1 MIPFWLMMAWREL
14 RSAWRHFL
22 YFLGC
27 IALGVGAVVGV
38 SLFST
43 NVERAVL
50 KEARGLLGGDL
61 EIRLSRPVGAAGSVV
76 LQSLAERGILRTR
89 VSELVAMVARVDR
102 AHGAADVTQLVEL
115 KAIESGY
122 PLYGIV
128 RVEPD
133 RPLMELLRQTG
144 HSCREACHGAVVQE
158 SLLIRLGLVVGDA
171 IKIGQASFR
180 ITGVI
185 HTEPD
190 RMANM
195 FSLGPRVLISQDG
208 LVAADLVKP
217 GSRLRER
224 HLLKLP
230 ASMPLSPL
238 LHELQ
243 GRLSA
248 ESARLSSYRDAQPQ
262 LKQFLDQ
269 LARYL
274 GLVGLTALFVGGI
287 GVALSIQAFVREKLQ
302 SIAILKTLGADTKT
316 IIYSY
321 LGQAVGLGVLG
332 SAVGIGI
339 GLLLQ
344 AVLPQAV
351 STLLATDVLQQVEFT
366 SVLSW
371 TALAPLSKGLGLG
384 VLTTLLF
391 SLWPLLTI
399 RTIKPA
405 VIFRREVEGAIRPGV
420 RPETSVWGRAAQ
432 VVTADPVRAVTAA
445 GIGLGLAGLSVWQA
459 GSLTIGGGAV
469 GPDVRMSG

>member
-61 EIRLSRPVGAAGSVV
+61 EIRLSRPVGAAGSAV
-76 LQSLAERGILRTR
+76 LQGLTERGIVRTR

-102 AHGAADVTQLVEL
+102 AQGTANVTQLVEL

-133 RPLMELLRQTG
+133 RPLTELLRQTG
-144 HSCREACHGAVVQE
+144 NSCRETCHGAVVQE

-171 IKIGQASFR
+171 IKIGQASFH

-230 ASMPLSPL
+230 AAMALSPL
-238 LHELQ
+238 LHELR
-243 GRLSA
+243 GRLPRSPHGCLPIGM
-248 ESARLSSYRDAQPQ
+248 LSHSSSS
-262 LKQFLDQ
+262 F
-269 LARYL
+269 
-274 GLVGLTALFVGGI
+274 
-287 GVALSIQAFVREKLQ
+287 SI
-302 SIAILKTLGADTKT
+302 
-316 IIYSY
+316 
-321 LGQAVGLGVLG
+321 
-332 SAVGIGI
+332 
-339 GLLLQ
+339 
-344 AVLPQAV
+344 
-351 STLLATDVLQQVEFT
+351 
-366 SVLSW
+366 SW
-371 TALAPLSKGLGLG
+371 
-384 VLTTLLF
+384 
-391 SLWPLLTI
+391 
-399 RTIKPA
+399 
-405 VIFRREVEGAIRPGV
+405 PG
-420 RPETSVWGRAAQ
+420 TWG
-432 VVTADPVRAVTAA
+432 
-445 GIGLGLAGLSVWQA
+445 
-459 GSLTIGGGAV
+459 
-469 GPDVRMSG
+469 